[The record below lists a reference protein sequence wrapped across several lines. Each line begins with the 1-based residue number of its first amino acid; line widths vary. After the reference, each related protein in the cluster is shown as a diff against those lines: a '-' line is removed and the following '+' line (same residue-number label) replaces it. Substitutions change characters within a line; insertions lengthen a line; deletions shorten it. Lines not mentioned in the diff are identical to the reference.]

1 MRFNY
6 LLTSLKDYFAMKH
19 FDITSRTILTRTIN
33 KIDFPLVEIHE
44 GTVGWAF
51 HSQIFNKI
59 AKMKLKSSEISS

>member
-1 MRFNY
+1 
-6 LLTSLKDYFAMKH
+6 MKH